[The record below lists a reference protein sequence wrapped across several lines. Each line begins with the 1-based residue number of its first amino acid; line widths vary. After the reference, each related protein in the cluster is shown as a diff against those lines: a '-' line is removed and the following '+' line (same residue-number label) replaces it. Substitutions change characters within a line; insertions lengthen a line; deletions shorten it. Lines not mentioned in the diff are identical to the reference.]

1 MMKTL
6 IAAAAALAL
15 MTPLCVHAATPADR
29 APAAAAAPAA
39 NPEAEALVRRYL
51 AAVHFERT
59 MDSMQ
64 AAMLPVIAAQTAR
77 SNNLTADD
85 QKMVVDIVRQVMR
98 DKMMPKMIER
108 MVPIYAQTFTLAEL
122 QAMVSFYESPT
133 GRAITDKF
141 PTLAPRSAA
150 ITRELMPEMMGEV
163 MREIIARKCPNGSC
177 QPATPKG
184 AAS

>member
-6 IAAAAALAL
+6 IAASAALAL

-29 APAAAAAPAA
+29 APAAAAA

-133 GRAITDKF
+133 GRAITDKI

-163 MREIIARKCPNGSC
+163 MRQIIARKCPNGNC

>member
-98 DKMMPKMIER
+98 DKMMPKMIIRLLAGITMARSMRTAACVRE
-108 MVPIYAQTFTLAEL
+108 ATTFTSSLL
-122 QAMVSFYESPT
+122 CAMLRTSWRANIPPTVMATAMMCRYFTIRYPVMLHLVMESDVK
-133 GRAITDKF
+133 R
-141 PTLAPRSAA
+141 
-150 ITRELMPEMMGEV
+150 
-163 MREIIARKCPNGSC
+163 CPSR
-177 QPATPKG
+177 
-184 AAS
+184 